1 LKTAL
6 IAIST
11 LPMSRRIE
19 SSLKTPAPARN
30 NAARSAR
37 KFVTL
42 GKRARIGSAALR
54 GPYLPPEQWHEP
66 AQQVAGRFSVVIQP
80 PGIGFRHVVTEED
93 VRRRLAQLPPWMI
106 KPLQVVQLSQMTR
119 KKRCSP
125 CYGMQ
130 WGSAIYLY
138 PIEESLIESF
148 GQPPKPAQ
156 RIEASMFGARW
167 TCEGRRWQLIWTE
180 EAIRDFYLNN
190 VLIHELGHIL
200 DSRNS
205 SHRDRERYAEW
216 FALEMGYKASRR
228 QELAQRALGKY
239 VVQRHGRS

>member
-1 LKTAL
+1 
-6 IAIST
+6 
-11 LPMSRRIE
+11 MSRRID

-30 NAARSAR
+30 NAARSGR

-42 GKRARIGSAALR
+42 GKRARISSAALR
-54 GPYLPPEQWHEP
+54 GPYLPPERWYETQEQFTGH
-66 AQQVAGRFSVVIQP
+66 FSVIVQP
-80 PGIGFRHVVTEED
+80 AGHGYRHVVTAED
-93 VRRRLAQLPPWMI
+93 VRGRLARLPEWMT

-119 KKRCSP
+119 KKRRSP

-130 WGSAIYLY
+130 WGSTIYLY
-138 PIEESLIESF
+138 PIEETLIESF

-156 RIEASMFGARW
+156 RIEAAMYGARW
-167 TCEGRRWQLIWTE
+167 ASQGGQWQLVWTE

-200 DSRNS
+200 DNRNT

-216 FALEMGYKASRR
+216 FALEMGYRTSRK
-228 QELAQRALGKY
+228 QELAQRAVNKY
-239 VVQRHGRS
+239 VVKRHSRS